1 MKCSIAG
8 MLHVAASLLL
18 LPPVPPTTSRME
30 RNQERASQQYH
41 AGRTPSNDQVTLL
54 CEPAYHE
61 QSNAGAAPSS
71 QCWSYQGVDL
81 PLWLLQCICEQQE
94 ACKLYRL
101 HTKPHD
107 PEMIHSLTETTAFC
121 FPCRNRFAHTL
132 KLKKLVVASTN
143 KHHFLLS
150 VITLIITFSTAAD
163 SDLACS
169 PSNSGWEPVS

>member
-1 MKCSIAG
+1 M
-8 MLHVAASLLL
+8 
-18 LPPVPPTTSRME
+18 
-30 RNQERASQQYH
+30 Q
-41 AGRTPSNDQVTLL
+41 
-54 CEPAYHE
+54 
-61 QSNAGAAPSS
+61 AAPRQTTRSLYCVS
-71 QCWSYQGVDL
+71 QLITNSPTLVQRRQASAGHIRGVDL